1 MSPEMIGCIG
11 LVAMIVMVVAR
22 VPVALAML
30 LTGVVGFGAIVSPD
44 TAMTTLKDLPNEVL
58 SKYDFS
64 AIPLFILLGV
74 FATHSGMATKLFDS
88 TRTIFGGVRG
98 SLAIAGIGSSGIFAS
113 ISGSSLAT
121 ASTMTRVA
129 LPEMEKRG
137 YNPGFSCGVLAA
149 GGTLGIMI
157 PPSIALLIYA
167 ILTEQSV
174 GDMFIAGFIPGL
186 LGMAMYSITVLIM
199 VRLRPELVERGEP
212 TSYKDKIFAIAGLIP
227 FAVIFAVMIVGIY
240 FGFFTPTEGAA
251 VGAFCS
257 WLYAFFKGMRYEGLK
272 KSLIETLALSAVVFF
287 MLLGAEALGRFIS
300 LSQLSNTLA
309 SMIGTWDVQP
319 IVVMMC
325 ILGMY
330 FLLGLFM
337 DALAM
342 LVITI
347 PVVFPII
354 LGLGYDPIWFGIVAV
369 LTVELGLITPPMGM
383 NIFVIK
389 AVAPHIKLSKMFKGV
404 APFIISDL
412 LRLVILVAFPVLSTG
427 LVTYFKV

>member
-1 MSPEMIGCIG
+1 MSPEIIGAIG
-11 LVAMIVMVVAR
+11 LIVMIMLVCLR

-30 LTGVVGFGAIVSPD
+30 GAGLVGFGAITSPSG
-44 TAMTTLKDLPNEVL
+44 ALQMLKDIPTDVL
-58 SKYDFS
+58 AKYDFS
-64 AIPLFILLGV
+64 AIPLFILMGV
-74 FATHSGMATKLFDS
+74 FAAHSGMAGKLFEA

-98 SLAIAGIGSSGIFAS
+98 SLGIAGIGSSGIFAS

-129 LPEMEKRG
+129 LPEMEKHG
-137 YNPGFSCGVLAA
+137 YSPGFACGVLAA

-174 GDMFIAGFIPGL
+174 GDMFIAGFLPGL
-186 LGMAMYSITVLIM
+186 LGMVMYSITVMIM
-199 VRLRPELVERGEP
+199 VRWKPHLAERGEK
-212 TSYKDKIFAIAGLIP
+212 TSWKEKVLSLTGLIP
-227 FAVIFAVMIVGIY
+227 FSFIFIIIIAGIF
-240 FGFFTPTEGAA
+240 FGLFTPTEGAA
-251 VGAFCS
+251 VGAFTS
-257 WLYAFFKGMRYEGLK
+257 WLYAVFKGMRLQGLK
-272 KSLIETLALSAVVFF
+272 QSLIETLALSAVVFF
-287 MLLGAEALGRFIS
+287 MLLGAEALGLFINVSRIANS
-300 LSQLSNTLA
+300 LAEWVGALA
-309 SMIGTWDVQP
+309 VSPLVVLIG
-319 IVVMMC
+319 
-325 ILGMY
+325 ILIMY

-354 LGLGYDPIWFGIVAV
+354 LALGYDPVWFGIIAV

-389 AVAPHIKLSKMFKGV
+389 AMAPHIKLGEMFKGV
-404 APFIISDL
+404 TPFIISDVI
-412 LRLVILVAFPVLSTG
+412 RLVVLVAFPSISLALLS
-427 LVTYFKV
+427 

>member
-1 MSPEMIGCIG
+1 MSPEIIGAIG
-11 LVAMIVMVVAR
+11 LIVMIMLVCLR

-30 LTGVVGFGAIVSPD
+30 GAGLIGFGTITSPSG
-44 TAMTTLKDLPNEVL
+44 ALQMLKDIPTDVL
-58 SKYDFS
+58 AKYDFS
-64 AIPLFILLGV
+64 AIPLFILMGV
-74 FATHSGMATKLFDS
+74 FAAHSGMAGKLFEA

-98 SLAIAGIGSSGIFAS
+98 SLGIAGIGSSGIFAS

-129 LPEMEKRG
+129 LPEMEKHG
-137 YNPGFSCGVLAA
+137 YSPGFACGVLAA

-174 GDMFIAGFIPGL
+174 GDMFIAGFLPGL
-186 LGMAMYSITVLIM
+186 LGMVMYSIIVMIM
-199 VRLRPELVERGEP
+199 VRWKPHLAERGEK
-212 TSYKDKIFAIAGLIP
+212 TSWKEKVLSLTGLIP
-227 FAVIFAVMIVGIY
+227 FSFIFIIIIAGIF
-240 FGFFTPTEGAA
+240 FGLFTPTEGAA
-251 VGAFCS
+251 VGAFAS
-257 WLYAFFKGMRYEGLK
+257 WLYAVFKGMRLQGLK
-272 KSLIETLALSAVVFF
+272 QSLIETLALSAVVFF
-287 MLLGAEALGRFIS
+287 MLLGAEALGLFINVSRIANS
-300 LSQLSNTLA
+300 LAEWIGALA
-309 SMIGTWDVQP
+309 VSPLIVLIG
-319 IVVMMC
+319 
-325 ILGMY
+325 ILIMY

-354 LGLGYDPIWFGIVAV
+354 LALGYDPVWFGIIAV

-389 AVAPHIKLSKMFKGV
+389 AMAPHIKLGEMFKGV
-404 APFIISDL
+404 TPFIISDVI
-412 LRLVILVAFPVLSTG
+412 RLVVLVAFPSISLALLS
-427 LVTYFKV
+427 

>member
-1 MSPEMIGCIG
+1 MSPEIIGAIG
-11 LVAMIVMVVAR
+11 LIVMIMLVCLR

-30 LTGVVGFGAIVSPD
+30 GAGLIGFGTITSPSG
-44 TAMTTLKDLPNEVL
+44 ALQMLKDIPTDVL
-58 SKYDFS
+58 AKYDFS
-64 AIPLFILLGV
+64 AIPLFILMGV
-74 FATHSGMATKLFDS
+74 FAAHSGMAGKLFEA

-98 SLAIAGIGSSGIFAS
+98 SLGIAGIGSSGIFAS

-129 LPEMEKRG
+129 LPEMEKHG
-137 YNPGFSCGVLAA
+137 YSPGFACGVLAA

-174 GDMFIAGFIPGL
+174 GDMFIAGFLPGL
-186 LGMAMYSITVLIM
+186 LGMVMYSIAVMIM
-199 VRLRPELVERGEP
+199 VRWKPHLAERGEK
-212 TSYKDKIFAIAGLIP
+212 TSWKEKVLSLTGLIP
-227 FAVIFAVMIVGIY
+227 FSFIFIIIIAGIF
-240 FGFFTPTEGAA
+240 FGLFTPTEGAA
-251 VGAFCS
+251 VGAFTS
-257 WLYAFFKGMRYEGLK
+257 WLYAVFKGMRLQGLK
-272 KSLIETLALSAVVFF
+272 QSLIETLALSAVVFF
-287 MLLGAEALGRFIS
+287 MLLGAEALGLFINVSRIANS
-300 LSQLSNTLA
+300 LAEWIGALA
-309 SMIGTWDVQP
+309 VSPLIVLIG
-319 IVVMMC
+319 
-325 ILGMY
+325 ILIMY

-354 LGLGYDPIWFGIVAV
+354 LALGYDPVWFGIIAV

-389 AVAPHIKLSKMFKGV
+389 AMAPHIKLGEMFKGV
-404 APFIISDL
+404 TPFIISDVI
-412 LRLVILVAFPVLSTG
+412 RLVVLVAFPSISLALLS
-427 LVTYFKV
+427 